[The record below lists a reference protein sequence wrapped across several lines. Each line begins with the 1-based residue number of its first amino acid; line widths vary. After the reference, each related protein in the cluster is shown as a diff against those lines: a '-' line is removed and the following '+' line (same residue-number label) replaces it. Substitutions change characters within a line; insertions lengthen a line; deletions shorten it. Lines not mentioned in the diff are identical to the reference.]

1 MPYCTA
7 QDVED
12 AYGTDLIARLTGDA
26 SGQAVDTARVDVV
39 VQTYAGYIDQHVQ
52 MQYDLPVDDAN
63 GFLKGINI
71 EGAFIALQKQSE
83 SGADEDLRASER
95 RLDRILQSIAN
106 GDTRLEP
113 EGLDTES
120 MIDAPTRSMTI
131 FRKLRDVANR
141 NDPHG
146 LI

>member
-1 MPYCTA
+1 MAYCTA

-26 SGQAVDTARVDVV
+26 SGQTVDTNRVDVV

-52 MQYDLPVDDAN
+52 MQYDLPVDDSN
-63 GFLKGINI
+63 GFLKGLNI
-71 EGAFIALQKQSE
+71 EGAFVALQKQSE

-113 EGLDTES
+113 DGLDTDA

-131 FRKLRDVANR
+131 FRKLRDAANR
-141 NDPHG
+141 SDPHG